1 MMILNYK
8 KAFQMLCVA
17 AALSPALFSCSDKT
31 NDDPIDPS
39 PAKKSGYVFS
49 LRAQGDAESSAD
61 YVWKFDSLAQ
71 LMTGEISVVGKG
83 IEQPGWCYYFGL
95 SNTLFSINYGDEG
108 TKGYTFDATGKIS
121 EKGQF
126 YVDRLDC
133 MGVANDSMLIG
144 VGAPWGGG
152 SIESEFMIINS
163 NKVSITNRKFH
174 PFYQMNG
181 KDTLNRWPTGA
192 IVRDNKIFVPFYP
205 LHGVTW
211 DTPIMDTA
219 YVNIYDYPSLNYVS
233 TIKDSRTAPIGTYGS
248 IPSIIKVD
256 NGDIYAISTASYA
269 AGYTKLGKPS
279 GILRIKNG
287 QSTFDPDYFFNFE
300 SSTVQGKLMSVFNIG
315 NGKAL
320 VRYFPKA
327 LDAPAIQWAGL
338 MHYAP
343 LCKLAIV
350 DLANKTITPV
360 TSLPDHGGEYGGQLL
375 VENGKAYKC
384 ITSATE
390 TRIYAIDLTTGV
402 AQKGAL
408 VKGLEMPAIYKVT
421 Y

>member
-1 MMILNYK
+1 MILNYK
-8 KAFQMLCVA
+8 KVFYTLGLA
-17 AALSPALFSCSDKT
+17 AALSPVMFSCSDK
-31 NDDPIDPS
+31 DDETPVDPTPS
-39 PAKKSGYVFS
+39 KKTGYVFS

-61 YVWKFDSLAQ
+61 YVWKFDSLSQ
-71 LMTGEISVVGKG
+71 LMTGEISIVGKG
-83 IEQPGWCYYFGL
+83 VEQPGWSYYFGL
-95 SNTLFSINYGDEG
+95 ANTLFAINYGDEG
-108 TKGYTFDATGKIS
+108 TRGYSLDANGKLA

-152 SIESEFMIINS
+152 SVESEFMIINS
-163 NKVSITNRKFH
+163 NKVAIANRKFH
-174 PFYQMNG
+174 QFYQMNG
-181 KDTLNRWPTGA
+181 KDTLNRWPSGA

-205 LHGVTW
+205 LNGVSW
-211 DTPIMDTA
+211 ETPIMDTA
-219 YVNIYDYPSLNYVS
+219 YVNIYEYPSLNFVT
-233 TIKDSRTAPIGTYGS
+233 TIKDSRTAPIGMYGS
-248 IPSIIKVD
+248 VPSILKTD

-269 AGYTKLGKPS
+269 AGYTKLGKQS

-287 QSTFDPDYFFNFE
+287 QTTFDPDYFFNFE
-300 SSTVQGKLMSVFNIG
+300 TSTVQGKLLSAFYVG

-320 VRYFPKA
+320 VRYFPKE
-327 LDAPAIQWAGL
+327 LDKASIRWDGL
-338 MHYAP
+338 FFQKPM
-343 LCKLAIV
+343 CRLAIV
-350 DLANKTITPV
+350 DLANKTILPV
-360 TSLPDHGGEYGGQLL
+360 TNLPDHGGEYGGQLL
-375 VENGKAYKC
+375 IENGKAYKC

-390 TRIYAIDLTTGV
+390 NRIYAIDLATGA